1 MLSITGVGYD
11 DNALDDI
18 AQFGAFEPLGV
29 SSFGDSLGLDL
40 GSLSIGGES
49 DNNNNSMDND
59 YRFIANR

>member
-1 MLSITGVGYD
+1 MGYD

-40 GSLSIGGES
+40 GALSIGGGGD
-49 DNNNNSMDND
+49 DNSNSIDND
-59 YRFIANR
+59 YHFMAHR